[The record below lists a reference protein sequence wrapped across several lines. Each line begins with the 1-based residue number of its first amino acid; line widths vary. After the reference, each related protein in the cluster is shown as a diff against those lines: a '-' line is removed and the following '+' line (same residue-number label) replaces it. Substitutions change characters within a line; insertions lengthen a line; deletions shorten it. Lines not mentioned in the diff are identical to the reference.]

1 MELRFYRRSDP
12 PSRPVTANEPFE
24 YPALYATAGQLSAE
38 SQTSYLRLIR
48 GEYAL
53 LIIAA
58 VLSLN
63 LSDSALFYV
72 AYALV
77 FISALAVLIARSW
90 RKPEQDWYK
99 GRALAESIKTSC
111 WRYCM
116 RAEPFGDADSV
127 VVRRAEFRNHLR
139 EILDANRHIGD
150 RIPPDAAA
158 NDQIT
163 QSMEQ
168 TRAQSLD
175 ERKSYYEVR
184 RIRDQRAWYA
194 RKASANKSASR
205 WWMIGG
211 IVAYALAIFLALLRI
226 AYPEPE
232 IWPIE
237 PLIVVASSIVGWT
250 QVKKFNE
257 LASSYTLTAHEI
269 GIIQGRVR
277 DVATEEEFSEFV
289 NEAEQAFSREHT
301 HWVARQQA
309 Q

>member
-1 MELRFYRRSDP
+1 MFG
-12 PSRPVTANEPFE
+12 
-24 YPALYATAGQLSAE
+24 YPALYGSASQLSAE

-48 GEYAL
+48 GEYGL
-53 LIIAA
+53 LILAA
-58 VLSLN
+58 TLSLD
-63 LSDSALFYV
+63 LSKKPIYFI

-77 FISALAVLIARSW
+77 FLASLAVLITRTW

-116 RAEPFGDADSV
+116 RAEPFGDADNV

-139 EILDANRHIGD
+139 AILNANRHIGD
-150 RIPPDAAA
+150 RIPPDEAA

-163 QSMEQ
+163 ATMED
-168 TRAQSLD
+168 TRALPLED
-175 ERKSYYEVR
+175 RKIFYDLH
-184 RIRDQRAWYA
+184 RIREQRSWYT
-194 RKASANKSASR
+194 RKASANKKASGA
-205 WWMIGG
+205 WMLGG
-211 IVAYALAIFLALLRI
+211 ILAYGIAITLVLFRI
-226 AYPEPE
+226 AHPQQE

-237 PLIVVASSIVGWT
+237 PMIVVASSIVGWT

-277 DVATEEEFSEFV
+277 EVGSEAEFSDFV

-301 HWVARQQA
+301 QWVARQQA